1 VTSSPAKPR
10 SHSCWSIISSKNW
23 SEKALERFTV
33 ALNQAREEGF
43 RGEQA
48 LRRVR
53 SLLWP
58 EPPASLIDEAIN
70 NDDVEFVERAVLQ
83 AFDLTDPVYVV
94 GCQYYTTRKKI
105 SNITRELQLIAP
117 WLSDNEARKRVRWYL
132 EIFRAKAFLSIRRNM
147 DKLE

>member
-1 VTSSPAKPR
+1 M
-10 SHSCWSIISSKNW
+10 
-23 SEKALERFTV
+23 